1 MRACSWVAF
10 FGLLAVAGCRS
21 DENYGGG
28 VLPDAAV
35 DAGVEDAAPPDLST
49 PIIPPPVLTP
59 GASDRLLLRGTLL
72 MPDGPLLGELLIQGT
87 TIACAAASCSDLP
100 AAQGATVIST
110 SGVISPGLLDSHN
123 HGLFNI
129 FDEADWN
136 PGRFWMNH
144 NSWTTEARYKQVVD
158 AKQYLNSEGTSPV
171 DLRCE
176 IDKYAEVKALIA
188 GTTSFL
194 LAPGAVGLSC
204 YQSLARTIDTQ
215 QNDLGQDLLRTSISV
230 PDNSTAQGICN
241 AITAGTA
248 NAYVVHIGEGIDQ
261 TSRNE
266 FAQLEMRASG
276 CLMIPQTAIVHGT
289 ALGTPEFDKM
299 AAIGMKLVWSPK
311 SNLFL

>member
-10 FGLLAVAGCRS
+10 VGLLAVAGCRS
-21 DENYGGG
+21 DENTGNN
-28 VLPDAAV
+28 LPDAAV
-35 DAGVEDAAPPDLST
+35 DLGGVEDAASLPDLT
-49 PIIPPPVLTP
+49 IPPPVLTP
-59 GASDRLLLRGTLL
+59 GAADRLLLRGTLL
-72 MPDGPLLGELLIQGT
+72 LPEGPLLGELLIQGT
-87 TIACAAASCSDLP
+87 TIACAATSCSDLP

-110 SGVISPGLLDSHN
+110 SGVISPGLLDAHN

-129 FDEADWN
+129 FDEGDWN

-144 NSWTTEARYKQVVD
+144 NSWTTETRYKQVVD

-230 PDNSTAQGICN
+230 PDNATAQGICN
-241 AITAGTA
+241 AFTAGTA
-248 NAYVVHIGEGIDQ
+248 NAYVVHVGEGIDQ

-266 FAQLEMRASG
+266 FTLLESRANG
-276 CLMIPQTAIVHGT
+276 CLMVPQTAIVHGT
-289 ALGTPEFDKM
+289 ALGTAEFTKM
-299 AAIGMKLVWSPK
+299 AALGMKLVWSPK